1 MNNRS
6 KSILFIVVSAAIVTI
21 GTLSHSAENTA
32 KATFG
37 GGCFWC
43 MEPPFDKLTGVIST
57 ISGYSGGIETSP
69 TYDQVSS
76 GKTGHTEVVQVEYD
90 PQEIH
95 FEELLEIFWK
105 NIDPFTADQQFCDR
119 GSQYR
124 SAIYAH
130 DSTQL
135 EIAVKSREKL
145 EASDH
150 FNMPIV
156 TEIEPLKDFY
166 PAEDYHQ
173 DYYLKNP
180 IRYRYYRARCG
191 RDTRLR
197 QIWDSFLP

>member
-1 MNNRS
+1 MNTRS

-90 PQEIH
+90 PQEIR

-150 FNMPIV
+150 FNIPIV
-156 TEIEPLKDFY
+156 TEIEPLKAFY

>member
-156 TEIEPLKDFY
+156 TEIEPLKAFY

>member
-130 DSTQL
+130 DSAQL

-150 FNMPIV
+150 FNIPIV
-156 TEIEPLKDFY
+156 TEIEPLKAFY

>member
-6 KSILFIVVSAAIVTI
+6 KSILFVVVSAAIVTI

-90 PQEIH
+90 PQEH
-95 FEELLEIFWK
+95 
-105 NIDPFTADQQFCDR
+105 
-119 GSQYR
+119 R
-124 SAIYAH
+124 SVYCGPAI
-130 DSTQL
+130 L
-135 EIAVKSREKL
+135 RPG
-145 EASDH
+145 EAIPQR
-150 FNMPIV
+150 N
-156 TEIEPLKDFY
+156 
-166 PAEDYHQ
+166 
-173 DYYLKNP
+173 
-180 IRYRYYRARCG
+180 
-191 RDTRLR
+191 LR
-197 QIWDSFLP
+197 S

>member
-6 KSILFIVVSAAIVTI
+6 KSILFVVVSAAIVTI

-156 TEIEPLKDFY
+156 TEIEPLKAFY

>member
-6 KSILFIVVSAAIVTI
+6 KSILFVVVSAAIVTI

-156 TEIEPLKDFY
+156 TEIEPLKAFY
-166 PAEDYHQ
+166 PAEDYHH

>member
-1 MNNRS
+1 MNTRS
-6 KSILFIVVSAAIVTI
+6 KSILFVVVSAAIVTI

-156 TEIEPLKDFY
+156 TEIEPLKAFY

>member
-1 MNNRS
+1 MNTRS
-6 KSILFIVVSAAIVTI
+6 KSILFVVVSAAIVTI

-90 PQEIH
+90 PQEIR

-150 FNMPIV
+150 FNIPIV
-156 TEIEPLKDFY
+156 TEIEPLKAFY

-197 QIWDSFLP
+197 QIWDSLLP